1 MSKVPR
7 KRGRPRKNP
16 LPTTSN
22 DDGNASQL
30 YDSKN
35 QNVKVPKKR
44 GRKPK
49 KKVVAEGE
57 KPKPKKR
64 GRKPK
69 GGKILKKEDLMK
81 DVASSMQ
88 QNIILQLK
96 CSSNDLNKHIT
107 ELSETINYTPNIND
121 PQAFSMNQGKINSLL
136 YEELKTNQN
145 NLTPNENEYKSNNSN
160 QPFLNDSNSRL
171 GMNINKMNNMDNSKT
186 NVIIKKNNWS
196 KDSPEEKESDNNE
209 KISIKSIWDKI
220 NKLKQNLR
228 YNNVSDKRSACFW
241 CTCPFDNPAIHI
253 PKEITDGKI
262 TVYGCFCSPE
272 CAVAHL
278 KNEHIDTS
286 TRWERYAMLN
296 NIYGKIYNYDKNIKP
311 APSPY
316 YILDK
321 YYGNM
326 SIKEYRKLL
335 ENNTIF
341 MVVDKPMTKM
351 LPELCEENNEYPDVN
366 NNLLDAKTSTNK
378 YRLKRNTVKKTK
390 QDYLINNFT

>member
-1 MSKVPR
+1 MSTVPK

-16 LPTTSN
+16 LPLK
-22 DDGNASQL
+22 DGQQTAESQ
-30 YDSKN
+30 KT
-35 QNVKVPKKR
+35 KVPKKR

-49 KKVVAEGE
+49 NKVIVEGE

-81 DVASSMQ
+81 DVSSTMQ
-88 QNIILQLK
+88 QNIILHLK
-96 CSSNDLNKHIT
+96 CSSKDLNNHMKD
-107 ELSETINYTPNIND
+107 LSETINYTPNIND
-121 PQAFSMNQGKINSLL
+121 PQAFSMNQGKVNNLL
-136 YEELKTNQN
+136 YEELKTTQN

-160 QPFLNDSNSRL
+160 QPFLNNTTTYTKTDVDDS
-171 GMNINKMNNMDNSKT
+171 KE
-186 NVIIKKNNWS
+186 NVILKKGNWTAS
-196 KDSPEEKESDNNE
+196 EPEEKQTDE
-209 KISIKSIWDKI
+209 KVSIK
-220 NKLKQNLR
+220 KLWEKLNTLKKNLK
-228 YNNVSDKRSACFW
+228 YNNVSDKRSSCFW

-253 PKEITDGKI
+253 PKEFVNGKI

-296 NIYGKIYNYDKNIKP
+296 NIYGKIYDYEKNIKP

-321 YYGNM
+321 FYGNM
-326 SIKEYRKLL
+326 TIKEYRKMLD
-335 ENNTIF
+335 NNTIF

-366 NNLLDAKTSTNK
+366 NNLLDTKKQTNK
-378 YRLKRNTVKKTK
+378 YRLKRNTVKKSK